1 MPVLFQ
7 VRVRS
12 VTFHRARL
20 LRLVEAV
27 LAEVGESSAELGVS
41 FIGDRR
47 MRKLNRR
54 FRRKDRSTDVLAFAM
69 REARAP
75 HVSRLRGGQ
84 LGDVVIS
91 VPTALRQA
99 RSGRRSVDEE
109 VAALLVH
116 GMLHLCGYDHERS
129 EAEARRM
136 HRRER
141 MVLHRLGKIPSL
153 VRPIRQ
159 R

>member
-141 MVLHRLGKIPSL
+141 MVLHRLGKIPSI